1 MTSWLQQLSPQ
12 TLRVLALAIV
22 LVLVIVFFGSQIENY
37 YTPRMFNRISTSAAI
52 IMLIAIGQAMVV
64 ITRNIDLSV
73 GSIVGFTAYLTGDL
87 LVAQPDLHPVLVVL
101 AAIAVGGVFGAVN
114 GIIVAYGRVPAI
126 IVTLGTLALY
136 RTLLVEY
143 SSARSITTAMLPQWV
158 VELPQVTLFSIGGL
172 DIRVTVAIALAVA
185 LFFHLALSRLR
196 AARKLYAVGSNPDAA
211 AIAGINAK
219 RIVFTAF
226 VLSGALAGLA
236 GFMFLAR
243 FGNITVVAGLGFELK
258 SVAAVVVGGVNI
270 FGGSG
275 TVVGVVLGTTLV
287 DVIDNSLTRW
297 ALVSEFWRDALLGML
312 ILIAVAADTLMTRSL
327 ARVRRRRHLTAPTAA
342 PVPATSGR
350 PPPALGE
357 EAG

>member
-1 MTSWLQQLSPQ
+1 MSGWLQQVSPQ
-12 TLRVLALAIV
+12 TLRVMALAIV
-22 LVLVIVFFGSQIENY
+22 LVLVVLFFGAQIESY
-37 YTPRMFNRISTSAAI
+37 YTPRMFNRVATSAAI
-52 IMLIAIGQAMVV
+52 IMLIAIGQALVV

-101 AAIAVGGVFGAVN
+101 AAVAVGALFGAVN
-114 GIIVAYGRVPAI
+114 GVLVAYGRVPAI

-143 SSARSITTAMLPQWV
+143 SGARSITTAMLPQWV
-158 VELPQVTLFSIGGL
+158 VELPQATLFSIGGL
-172 DIRVTVAIALAVA
+172 DIRVTVAMALAVA
-185 LFFHLALSRLR
+185 LVAHLALSRLR

-211 AIAGINAK
+211 AIAGIDAK

-287 DVIDNSLTRW
+287 DVIDNSLSRW
-297 ALVSEFWRDALLGML
+297 QLVSEFWRDALLGGL
-312 ILIAVAADTLMTRSL
+312 ILIAVAVDTTMTRSL
-327 ARVRRRRHLTAPTAA
+327 DRLRRRRHLAA
-342 PVPATSGR
+342 PAPA
-350 PPPALGE
+350 PAVAPAAATVRD
-357 EAG
+357 EAGR

>member
-1 MTSWLQQLSPQ
+1 MTDWLQKVSPQ
-12 TLRVLALAIV
+12 TLRVTALALV
-22 LVLVIVFFGSQIENY
+22 LVLVILFFGAQIENY

-101 AAIAVGGVFGAVN
+101 AAIAVGAAFGAVN
-114 GIIVAYGRVPAI
+114 GVLVAYGRVPAI

-158 VELPQVTLFSIGGL
+158 VELPQVTLFSIGTL

-185 LFFHLALSRLR
+185 LFFHVALSRLR

-219 RIVFTAF
+219 RIVFVAF

-236 GFMFLAR
+236 GFLFLAR

-287 DVIDNSLTRW
+287 DVIDNSLSRW
-297 ALVSEFWRDALLGML
+297 ALVSEFWRDALLGGL
-312 ILIAVAADTLMTRSL
+312 ILIAVAVDTTMTRSL
-327 ARVRRRRHLTAPTAA
+327 DRLRRRRHLAAASPAAAVAA
-342 PVPATSGR
+342 PSAI
-350 PPPALGE
+350 ANK

>member
-1 MTSWLQQLSPQ
+1 MTGWLRQASPQ
-12 TLRVLALAIV
+12 TLRVLALA
-22 LVLVIVFFGSQIENY
+22 LVLGLVVLFFGSQIENY
-37 YTPRMFNRISTSAAI
+37 YSPRMFNRVSTSAAI

-87 LVAQPDLHPVLVVL
+87 LGVLPDLHPVPVIL
-101 AAIAVGGVFGAVN
+101 AAMAMGAVFGAVN
-114 GIIVAYGRVPAI
+114 GVLVAYGRVPAI

-143 SSARSITTAMLPQWV
+143 SEGRSITTSSLPEWV
-158 VELPQVTLFSIGGL
+158 VELPRATLFSIGDL
-172 DIRVTVAIALAVA
+172 DIRVTVALALGVA
-185 LFFHLALSRLR
+185 LVFHLALTRLR
-196 AARKLYAVGSNPDAA
+196 AARRLYAVGSNPDAA
-211 AIAGINAK
+211 AIAGINAQ
-219 RIVFTAF
+219 RVVFTAF

-275 TVVGVVLGTTLV
+275 TVAGVVLGTTLV
-287 DVIDNSLTRW
+287 DLIDNSLTRW
-297 ALVSEFWRDALLGML
+297 ALVSEFWRDALLGGL
-312 ILIAVAADTLMTRSL
+312 ILIAVAVDTAMTRSL
-327 ARVRRRRHLTAPTAA
+327 DRLRRRRHLAAPTGA
-342 PVPATSGR
+342 PAPTLAGR
-350 PPPALGE
+350 TGHRPGT
-357 EAG
+357 G